1 MITLPD
7 KFFVKSTYD
16 GEILLVTK
24 RRSFWWVQDDYTH
37 EDYDP
42 YWDTSGTISN
52 KSLLQR
58 IQSDE
63 YRIIPDDEGW
73 IELDDL

>member
-7 KFFVKSTYD
+7 KFFVESTD
-16 GEILLVTK
+16 SEEILLVTK
-24 RRSFWWVQDDYTH
+24 ERSFWWVQFDYTH
-37 EDYDP
+37 EDYDSC
-42 YWDTSGTISN
+42 YDTSGTMSEE
-52 KSLLQR
+52 SLLQR